1 MPTRQDDL
9 DEYLDRE
16 PFQPFRLYLST
27 GAFVDI
33 RQPQL
38 TWTTRSTLT
47 LGQAVEGDQQRFL
60 VIALIHIVWLELL
73 VPLP

>member
-1 MPTRQDDL
+1 MRRDDL
-9 DEYLDRE
+9 NEYLDRK
-16 PFQPFRLYLST
+16 PFRPFRLYLST

-38 TWTTRSTLT
+38 VHFSHSVLT